1 MNKQPIYQI
10 HLSNNV
16 YLRSGCSDYEENFCM
31 SDFNIYFIKEHA
43 PNFLTGHFK
52 ITICVF
58 QDDFTEK
65 VLSETEFDSYEK
77 LAVYLTKM
85 EMAAKAFEI
94 IGLKVISEECNKE
107 E

>member
-1 MNKQPIYQI
+1 MNKQSIYQI
-10 HLSNNV
+10 HLSSNV
-16 YLRSGCSDYEENFCM
+16 YHGSGYTDYKECFCM
-31 SDFNIYFIKEHA
+31 SDFDIYFIKKYT
-43 PNFLTGHFK
+43 PNFSTSHFK
-52 ITICVF
+52 ITICVL

-94 IGLKVISEECNKE
+94 IGLEIIPEEDNE

>member
-10 HLSNNV
+10 HLSDNM
-16 YLRSGCSDYEENFCM
+16 YHGSGYTDYKESFCM
-31 SDFNIYFIKEHA
+31 SDFNINFIKKYA
-43 PNFLTGHFK
+43 PNFLISHFK

-65 VLSETEFDSYEK
+65 VLSEAEFSSYEQ
-77 LAVYLTKM
+77 LVVYLTKM
-85 EMAAKAFEI
+85 EMATKAFEI
-94 IGLKVISEECNKE
+94 IGLKIISEECDKE